1 MKVSASSGCLTRLL
15 ALLIFAPLAELVV
28 LLLLAHYTNILTALL
43 AVIVTGVAGSLLI
56 RAQGWRTMRRITED
70 LQQGRLP
77 TDALLDAA
85 IIFGAGVLL
94 LTPGLLT
101 DVVALVL
108 LIPVCRRRARQLLV
122 AWMRRHMHIDAWP
135 GAAPPGGRSEIVDAH
150 VIEPPED
157 DRG

>member
-43 AVIVTGVAGSLLI
+43 TVIVTGVAGALLI
-56 RAQGWRTMRRITED
+56 RSQGWRTMRRIMDD

-85 IIFGAGVLL
+85 IIFVAGVLL
-94 LTPGLLT
+94 LTPGVLT
-101 DVVALVL
+101 DVLAIVL
-108 LIPVCRRRARQLLV
+108 LIPVCRRRARRLLA
-122 AWMRRHMHIDAWP
+122 AWIRRHMHIDGWP
-135 GAAPPGGRSEIVDAH
+135 GAPPGGRSEIVDAY
-150 VIEPPED
+150 VIEPPD
-157 DRG
+157 NDRS